1 MAKNTSVFRIPT
13 NIDGD
18 FFRYYLEFLTPIHK
32 LTSRETD
39 VFAAFLKERY
49 RLSKLIPDD
58 SIVSKLMMS
67 PDTHRVLMEACEMS
81 SSHFQV
87 IFSKLRKL
95 GYIKDGSVDKRFVPD
110 IDPTTDKFN
119 LIFYFDLNV

>member
-13 NIDGD
+13 NINGD

-67 PDTHRVLMEACEMS
+67 PDTHRVLMESCEMS

-87 IFSKLRKL
+87 VFSKLRKL
-95 GYIKDGSVDKRFVPD
+95 GYIKDGAVDKRFIPD
-110 IDPTTDKFN
+110 IDPETDKFN

>member
-1 MAKNTSVFRIPT
+1 MAKNTAVVRIPT
-13 NIDGD
+13 SIDGD

-39 VFAAFLKERY
+39 VLAAFLKERY

-58 SIVSKLMMS
+58 AIVSQLMMS
-67 PDTHRVLMEACEMS
+67 EDTKRILRDNCEMS

-87 IFSKLRKL
+87 VFSKLRKL
-95 GYIKDGSVDKRFVPD
+95 GYIRNGAVDKRFVPD
-110 IDPTTDKFN
+110 IDSSTDKFN

>member
-1 MAKNTSVFRIPT
+1 MAKNTAVVRIPT
-13 NIDGD
+13 SIDGD
-18 FFRYYLEFLTPIHK
+18 FFRYYLEFLAPIHK

-39 VFAAFLKERY
+39 VLAAFLKERY

-58 SIVSKLMMS
+58 AIVSQLMMS
-67 PDTHRVLMEACEMS
+67 EDTKRVLRDSCEMS

-95 GYIKDGSVDKRFVPD
+95 GYIKNGDVDKRFVPD
-110 IDPTTDKFN
+110 IDSSTDKFN

>member
-1 MAKNTSVFRIPT
+1 MAKNTTVVRIPT
-13 NIDGD
+13 SIDGD
-18 FFRYYLEFLTPIHK
+18 FFRYYLEVLTPVHK

-58 SIVSKLMMS
+58 EIVSKLMMS
-67 PDTHRVLMEACEMS
+67 EDTKRILRDSCEMS

-95 GYIKDGSVDKRFVPD
+95 GYIKNGAVDKKFYPD

>member
-1 MAKNTSVFRIPT
+1 MAKNTAVFRIPT
-13 NIDGD
+13 NIDSD

-39 VFAAFLKERY
+39 VFAAFIKERY
-49 RLSKLIPDD
+49 RLSKLISDD

-67 PDTHRVLMEACEMS
+67 PDTHRVIMETCEMS

-95 GYIKDGSVDKRFVPD
+95 GYIKNGTVDSRFVPD
-110 IDPTTDKFN
+110 IDSETGKFN

>member
-1 MAKNTSVFRIPT
+1 MAKNTSVIRIPT
-13 NIDGD
+13 KLEGD

-32 LTSRETD
+32 LTPRETD

-49 RLSKLIPDD
+49 RLSKLISDD
-58 SIVSKLMMS
+58 SLISKLMMS
-67 PDTHRVLMEACEMS
+67 SDTQRILQEKCEMTP
-81 SSHFQV
+81 SHFQA

-95 GYIKDGSVDKRFVPD
+95 GYIKNGYVDARFMPK
-110 IDPTTDKFN
+110 IDESINCFN

>member
-1 MAKNTSVFRIPT
+1 MAKNTTVVRIPT

-18 FFRYYLEFLTPIHK
+18 FFRYYLEFLTPMHK

-49 RLSKLIPDD
+49 RLSKLIPDEE
-58 SIVSKLMMS
+58 IVSKLMMS
-67 PDTHRVLMEACEMS
+67 EDTKRILRDNCEMS
-81 SSHFQV
+81 PSHFQV

-95 GYIKDGSVDKRFVPD
+95 GYIKNGSVDERFNPD
-110 IDPTTDKFN
+110 IDPSTDKFN